1 MNSDGPAPV
10 PLRPL
15 GTADLQA
22 LRALFQT
29 RVQAWAQ
36 AWLASPAV
44 ALQLSPTWSGAATDA
59 RPEAPDADAMQALGR
74 RCVAGGLQ
82 VPAADLPVRVWQA
95 LGQAAWQAL
104 RATLLP
110 SAQAADAPAPRAA
123 TGLHLVLDIDGLALA
138 WHLPRRSWA
147 HLLPPVSPA
156 RDQTHQQASRLGSY
170 KLPAHV
176 ARQRHLLSVATAG
189 FELPV
194 ADLMALA
201 PGDVLV
207 LDQALD
213 QAFQVHVQGLP
224 GLRLSA
230 HLGRRGNALAIEL
243 LP

>member
-1 MNSDGPAPV
+1 MNTSGPAPL

-15 GTADLQA
+15 GSADLQA
-22 LRALFQT
+22 LRALFQS

-44 ALQLSPTWSGAATDA
+44 ALQLSPMLPGAATDA
-59 RPEAPDADAMQALGR
+59 QPVAPDADGMQALGR

-82 VPAADLPVRVWQA
+82 VPPSDLPVRVWQA

-104 RATLLP
+104 CAALWP

-138 WHLPRRSWA
+138 WQLPRRSWA
-147 HLLPPVSPA
+147 HLLPAVGPA
-156 RDQTHQQASRLGSY
+156 RDQAHQPATRLGSY

-176 ARQRHLLSVATAG
+176 ARQRHPLRVATAG

-224 GLRLSA
+224 GLQLSA